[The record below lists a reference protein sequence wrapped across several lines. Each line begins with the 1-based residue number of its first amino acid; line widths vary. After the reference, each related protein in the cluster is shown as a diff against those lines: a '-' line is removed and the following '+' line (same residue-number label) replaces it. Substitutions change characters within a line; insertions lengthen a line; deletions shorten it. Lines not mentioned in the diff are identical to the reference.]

1 MLPCRS
7 RRLQNMDPDGQ
18 VPPSENLVVAAVVPN
33 VAARAP
39 LPRRGYP
46 NGVPLVLQ
54 VSPLPESPDSN
65 EFFYD
70 PFADVER
77 GDFAAARAF
86 FIHHGHTVI
95 YHECPDTAAFQ
106 ALYPTAVIAYLS
118 SLPKGLIAKGHDH
131 LPTQRLAINLAPPPV
146 TPP

>member
-1 MLPCRS
+1 
-7 RRLQNMDPDGQ
+7 MDPDGQ
-18 VPPSENLVVAAVVPN
+18 VPQSENLVVAADAPN

-39 LPRRGYP
+39 LPRQGSP
-46 NGVPLVLQ
+46 NGAPLVLQ
-54 VSPLPESPDSN
+54 VSPLPGSPYSN

-77 GDFAAARAF
+77 GNFAAARAF
-86 FIHHGHTVI
+86 FIHHGHTVV
-95 YHECPDTAAFQ
+95 YHQCPDTAAFQ

-118 SLPKGLIAKGHDH
+118 SRPKGLIAEGHNL
-131 LPTQRLAINLAPPPV
+131 LPTQRLAINLAPMLV

>member
-1 MLPCRS
+1 M
-7 RRLQNMDPDGQ
+7 
-18 VPPSENLVVAAVVPN
+18 AAVAPD
-33 VAARAP
+33 VAARVP
-39 LPRRGYP
+39 LPRQGSP
-46 NGVPLVLQ
+46 NGAPLVLQ
-54 VSPLPESPDSN
+54 VSPLPGSPDFD

-86 FIHHGHTVI
+86 FIHHGHTVV

-118 SLPKGLIAKGHDH
+118 SIPEGLIAEGHDL
-131 LPTQRLAINLAPPPV
+131 LPTR
-146 TPP
+146 